1 MSMAPEADDEAR
13 RTMVGSKSLQ
23 NSSIDTSPDLSSSRE
38 SKIISMSTHGDM
50 HQYSSPREAQV
61 DVNGRDVPADIRFRM
76 HARTQAHS
84 PLTGSCSCT
93 WSWSL
98 ITFANSSLSVGCHL
112 GERGAATRRNQAGG
126 AGAVSACAACEAET
140 VHCAASARPLQTS
153 ARRRHGEL
161 QGSQVLGALGGVAR
175 TGAPIMPDRSISADW
190 NASLRASRAPSA
202 SVLPCVD
209 LARRNVIC
217 CS

>member
-61 DVNGRDVPADIRFRM
+61 DVNGRDVPADIPFRM
-76 HARTQAHS
+76 HARTHAHS
-84 PLTGSCSCT
+84 PLMGSCSCT

-126 AGAVSACAACEAET
+126 AGAVSACAACEAENG
-140 VHCAASARPLQTS
+140 PLRCKRATTANKRQTQ
-153 ARRRHGEL
+153 A
-161 QGSQVLGALGGVAR
+161 
-175 TGAPIMPDRSISADW
+175 W
-190 NASLRASRAPSA
+190 
-202 SVLPCVD
+202 
-209 LARRNVIC
+209 
-217 CS
+217 